1 MPQSRKIKISSR
13 AQRDFK
19 KLKNEIK
26 DRIKTSLKEIASDRE
41 NLDIK
46 KLKGVHGR
54 GDLYR
59 LRVGDYRIVYFPTD
73 DEILVIRID
82 KRSKVYKFLD

>member
-1 MPQSRKIKISSR
+1 MLEKRSIKLSSR
-13 AQRDFK
+13 AQKDFK
-19 KLKNEIK
+19 KLKTEMK
-26 DRIKTSLKEIASDRE
+26 DRIKASLNELEYDRE
-41 NLDIK
+41 KLDIK

-54 GDLYR
+54 EDLYR
-59 LRVGDYRIVYFPTD
+59 IRVGDYRIVYFPTD

>member
-1 MPQSRKIKISSR
+1 MPENRMVKLSSR
-13 AQRDFK
+13 AQKDFK
-19 KLKNEIK
+19 KLKTEMK
-26 DRIKTSLKEIASDRE
+26 DRIKTSLKELASDKD

-46 KLKGVHGR
+46 KLKGVYGR
-54 GDLYR
+54 DDLYR
-59 LRVGDYRIVYFPTD
+59 LRVGDYRIVYFPNN